1 MPDLTH
7 SVHYP
12 SLGGAAAE
20 VRRLLIFGRLT
31 IRHSTHALPRRRE
44 VRTVLQKAE
53 RGEDRPTTVAACGV
67 GSRKEFAL
75 IRRLGL
81 SVPEPVFVDS
91 QATNL
96 RFEGLSGNAEFCGCP
111 SGPANPATGFC

>member
-31 IRHSTHALPRRRE
+31 IRHRAHALPRRRE
-44 VRTVLQKAE
+44 VRKVLAKRAM
-53 RGEDRPTTVAACGV
+53 RGRPPHQCSSLQG
-67 GSRKEFAL
+67 RLKEFAL

-81 SVPEPVFVDS
+81 SVPEPVLVDS

-96 RFEGLSGNAEFCGCP
+96 RLEGLSGNAEFCGCP
-111 SGPANPATGFC
+111 SGPANLAKGFC

>member
-31 IRHSTHALPRRRE
+31 MRRRE
-44 VRTVLQKAE
+44 VRKVLAKRAM
-53 RGEDRPTTVAACGV
+53 RGKPPHHCSSLQGRF
-67 GSRKEFAL
+67 KEFAL

-111 SGPANPATGFC
+111 SGPANLAKGFC